1 MKTKIIYSLLIISL
15 AFTSCSKDEDKNQ
28 TNNQIKNQTNYTH
41 QATVLEVIQVTEYTY
56 LRVKEN
62 DKEYWIAAPKA
73 DIKVGTLINFNQ
85 SMEMKNFESKDLKR
99 KFDIILF
106 VDNLE
111 AKLGV
116 GSMNQPMKPNIEKEN
131 FNIEKAAG
139 GIKIAE
145 LFANPKMY
153 ENKIVKIKG
162 KVVKVNADIMNK
174 NWIHIQD
181 GTSFKDDF
189 DLTVTSDQ
197 IAAKDEIITV
207 TGKIIL
213 NKDFGYGYSYKILM
227 EDAKIEN
234 SSKKN
239 KMLTM

>member
-1 MKTKIIYSLLIISL
+1 MKTKLIYSLIIIVF
-15 AFTSCSKDEDKNQ
+15 AFIGCSKEENK
-28 TNNQIKNQTNYTH
+28 TNKKTEVRTNYAH
-41 QATVLEVIQVTEYTY
+41 QATVLEVIHVTEYTY

-73 DIKVGTLINFNQ
+73 DIKEGTVINFNQ

-99 KFDIILF
+99 KFDSILF
-106 VDNLE
+106 VDNLD

-116 GSMNQPMKPNIEKEN
+116 GALNQPMKPNIEKEN
-131 FNIEKAAG
+131 IKIEKAAD
-139 GIKIAE
+139 GITIAE
-145 LFANPKMY
+145 LFANPKNY

-162 KVVKVNADIMNK
+162 KVVKINSGIMNK

-181 GTSFKDDF
+181 GTNFKDDF
-189 DLTVTSDQ
+189 DLTITSDQ
-197 IAAKDEIITV
+197 IASIDEIITV

-227 EDAKIEN
+227 EDTKIEN
-234 SSKKN
+234 SSKKS
-239 KMLTM
+239 KMMSM

>member
-1 MKTKIIYSLLIISL
+1 MKTKLIYSLIIIVF
-15 AFTSCSKDEDKNQ
+15 AFIGCSKEENK
-28 TNNQIKNQTNYTH
+28 TNKKAEVRTNYAH
-41 QATVLEVIQVTEYTY
+41 QATVLEVIHVTEYTY

-73 DIKVGTLINFNQ
+73 DIKEGTVINFNQ

-99 KFDIILF
+99 KFDSILF
-106 VDNLE
+106 VDNLD

-116 GSMNQPMKPNIEKEN
+116 GALNQPMKPNIEKEN
-131 FNIEKAAG
+131 IKIEKAAD
-139 GIKIAE
+139 GITIAE
-145 LFANPKMY
+145 LFANPKNY

-162 KVVKVNADIMNK
+162 KVVKINSGIMNK

-181 GTSFKDDF
+181 GTNFKDDF
-189 DLTVTSDQ
+189 DLTITSNQ
-197 IAAKDEIITV
+197 IASIDEIITV

-234 SSKKN
+234 SSKKS
-239 KMLTM
+239 KMMSM